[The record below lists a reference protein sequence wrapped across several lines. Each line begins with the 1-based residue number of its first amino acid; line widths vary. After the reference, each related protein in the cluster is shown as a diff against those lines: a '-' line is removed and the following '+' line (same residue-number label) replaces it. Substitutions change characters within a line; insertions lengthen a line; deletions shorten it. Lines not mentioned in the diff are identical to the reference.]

1 MPAPLIQPE
10 DKQPDE
16 QVTLRLRPEVARE
29 LRAYGQYASDSSAS
43 HVVSSALRRLFAAD
57 KGFQSY
63 KQDHP
68 SAGDSTVR
76 SNARSRRKSEAKA

>member
-16 QVTLRLRPEVARE
+16 QVTVRLRPEVARE

-68 SAGDSTVR
+68 SAGDLTGR
-76 SNARSRRKSEAKA
+76 SNGRSRRKPEAKA